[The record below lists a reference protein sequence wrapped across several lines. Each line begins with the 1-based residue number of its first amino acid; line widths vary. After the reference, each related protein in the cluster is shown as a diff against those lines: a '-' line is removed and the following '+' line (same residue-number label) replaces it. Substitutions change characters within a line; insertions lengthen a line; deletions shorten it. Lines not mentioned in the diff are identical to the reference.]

1 MKRKLLFLSLVL
13 LLALGGC
20 KFSDFSKTTG
30 SGTMKTEKRDVPAFK
45 ALDISGAYDVEI
57 VVQKE
62 QSLEIE
68 GDDNLLPLIKTEV
81 GNDGVLTIH
90 NEKSF
95 STKNKL
101 RVRLSVPNLVGVST
115 SGLSDIVASNI
126 KSDDFNINV
135 SGAGNLQLSGETY
148 KLAVKISGAGDL
160 DAKDLHARI
169 VSISSSGA
177 AKADVYAS
185 EELRADVSGAG
196 NVNYYGDPKVVKED
210 TSGAGTISK
219 Q

>member
-1 MKRKLLFLSLVL
+1 MKRTILFLSLALLL
-13 LLALGGC
+13 LLALNGC
-20 KFSDFSKTTG
+20 KFDRTTG
-30 SGTMKTEKRDVPAFK
+30 SGTMKLEKRDVPAFK

-62 QSLEIE
+62 QSLELE

-81 GNDGVLTIH
+81 NNGVLSIN

-101 RVRLSVPNLVGVST
+101 RVRISVPNLEGIST
-115 SGLSDIVASNI
+115 SGASDIVASDV
-126 KSDDFNINV
+126 KSQDFKIDM
-135 SGAGNLQLSGETY
+135 SGASNLQISGETY
-148 KLAVKISGAGDL
+148 KLDVDLSGAGEV

-169 VSISSSGA
+169 VSVHSSGA
-177 AKADVYAS
+177 ANADVYAS

-196 NVNYYGDPKVVKED
+196 NVNYYGDPKTVKED

-219 Q
+219 K